1 MTRRAREA
9 IKLLDRAGAAAIEY
23 LGRAESQHLRF
34 RVRAGNGAQQTFF
47 MSSTPSD
54 HRGDLNKVAKVR
66 RFCREN
72 QK

>member
-9 IKLLDRAGAAAIEY
+9 KKLLATAGAAAIEY

-34 RVRAGNGAQQTFF
+34 RVSAGNGAQQTFF

-54 HRGDLNKVAKVR
+54 YRGDLNKVAKVR